1 VDGPELCGESTAIAL
16 VLRMRCVGVHC
27 HTGGSHLV
35 TVDLFVTMKKHFAG
49 RQLHNTKEMEMAV
62 CERL

>member
-1 VDGPELCGESTAIAL
+1 VDGPELCVETTAIAL

-27 HTGGSHLV
+27 RTLGSHLA
-35 TVDLFVTMKKHFAG
+35 TVYLFVTLKNHLTG
-49 RQLHNTKEMEMAV
+49 RQLHNNKEMEMAV